1 MLKSILYAMTGK
13 DIDEIEDDS
22 GRRRRRLESGFSYDI
37 TVENKYGRKITFSSK
52 NENSYTIDAEGV
64 LGPVEE
70 LETESGNKSG
80 FIGINFILLILLSLF

>member
-13 DIDEIEDDS
+13 DIDEIIEDDS
-22 GRRRRRLESGFSYDI
+22 GRRRWLESGFSYDI

>member
-37 TVENKYGRKITFSSK
+37 TVENKY
-52 NENSYTIDAEGV
+52 N
-64 LGPVEE
+64 
-70 LETESGNKSG
+70 
-80 FIGINFILLILLSLF
+80 